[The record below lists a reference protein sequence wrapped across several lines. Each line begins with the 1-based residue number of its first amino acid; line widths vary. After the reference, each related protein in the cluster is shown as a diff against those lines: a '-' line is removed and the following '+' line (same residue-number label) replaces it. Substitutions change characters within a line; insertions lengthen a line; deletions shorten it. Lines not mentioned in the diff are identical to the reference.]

1 MTAISVGIGC
11 DHVGFGLKGR
21 LTEYLESRGAI
32 VTDFG
37 CSSAEPV
44 DYPGYATAVAQ
55 ATAGGEIQRGVII
68 CGTGVGV
75 SIAANR
81 IRGVRAANATD
92 ETLVRL
98 ARGHN
103 DINILCLGA
112 EMIGFWKARA
122 CIEVFLD
129 TPFDG
134 GRHIPRIAQL
144 DPLPAA
150 SG

>member
-1 MTAISVGIGC
+1 MLTSVGLGC
-11 DHVGFGLKGR
+11 DHVGFGLKAR
-21 LTEYLESRGAI
+21 LIEHLESRGI
-32 VTDFG
+32 TVSDFG
-37 CSSAEPV
+37 CSSAEMV
-44 DYPGYATAVAQ
+44 NYPFYAAEVARAVAND
-55 ATAGGEIQRGVII
+55 TVQRGIII

-81 IRGVRAANATD
+81 FRGIRAANASD

-103 DINILCLGA
+103 DINVLCLGA
-112 EMIGFWKARA
+112 ELIGFWKARA
-122 CIEVFLD
+122 CVEAFFD

-144 DPLPAA
+144 DDLA
-150 SG
+150 SA